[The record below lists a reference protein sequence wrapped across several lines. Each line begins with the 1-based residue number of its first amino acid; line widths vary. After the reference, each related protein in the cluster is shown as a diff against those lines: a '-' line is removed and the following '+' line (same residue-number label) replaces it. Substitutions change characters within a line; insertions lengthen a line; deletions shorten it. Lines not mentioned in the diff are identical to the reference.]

1 MKHAMLATAAMLA
14 MLGAAKAQ
22 VVTSEGSGL
31 GYDCFVHAKLAIE
44 LNEGLQVCGLALDQG
59 MMVLRDTAATYDNRG
74 VILVRLG
81 RNDEAQSD
89 FSRAIALRPE
99 LGDPYVNLG
108 SILIRKHEYDQAI
121 SQINLGLDRGISY
134 PQVGY
139 YDRALAQELAGR
151 YKEAYYDYKKALE
164 LEPDFTLASDRLKYF
179 VVTTTPAPKAAP

>member
-1 MKHAMLATAAMLA
+1 MKQAILASAAMLA

-22 VVTSEGSGL
+22 VITSEVSGL
-31 GYDCFVHAKLAIE
+31 GYDCFVHAKSATQS
-44 LNEGLQVCGLALDQG
+44 NEGLQVCSLALSQG

-108 SILIRKHEYDQAI
+108 SILIRQHQYDQAI
-121 SQINLGLDRGISY
+121 AQINMGLDRGISY

-164 LEPDFTLASDRLKYF
+164 LEPDFTLASDRLKDF
-179 VVTTTPAPKAAP
+179 VVTRTPASVPAP